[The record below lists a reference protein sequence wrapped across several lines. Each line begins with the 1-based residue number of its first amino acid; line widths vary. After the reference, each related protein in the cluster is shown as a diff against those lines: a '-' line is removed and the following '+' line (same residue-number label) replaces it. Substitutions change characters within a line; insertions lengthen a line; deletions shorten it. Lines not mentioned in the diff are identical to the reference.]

1 MAEGKNKIIVY
12 SDWGSTFEKLT
23 DEEAGRLIKHFFS
36 YVNDKDPK
44 PTDRLTEI
52 VFEPIKQT
60 LKRDLKAWERKQ
72 DINRENGLK
81 GGRPKKANETE
92 ENPNNPV
99 GFLETQTNPE
109 KGVSDSVSVTV
120 SDSVKENDI
129 LLEKETKDIIIG
141 FNFKK
146 SLIELGVSKEV
157 ASDWMEVRR
166 KKKAS
171 NTETAFKTLV
181 NEINKTGRS
190 PNECITEAVARSWQG
205 FKAEWITNNKTN
217 GNTTTNQPINS
228 RQTLS
233 ERMDAVKQRA
243 TERRNQQINSQ
254 GTDIEPFSDFQNVD

>member
-60 LKRDLKAWERKQ
+60 LKRDLKAWEIKQ
-72 DINRENGLK
+72 GINRENGAK
-81 GGRPKKANETE
+81 GGRPKKPTE
-92 ENPNNPV
+92 SEQNPNNPV

-120 SDSVKENDI
+120 SDSVKDI
-129 LLEKETKDIIIG
+129 LLEKEPKEIKKAFD
-141 FNFKK
+141 FKA
-146 SLIELGVSKEV
+146 SLISMGVLENV

-171 NTETAFKTLV
+171 NTETAFTAIV
-181 NEINKTGRS
+181 NEIQKTGRS
-190 PNECITEAVARSWQG
+190 PNECITEAVSRSWQG
-205 FKAEWITNNKTN
+205 FKAEWLINTQNNGTTKTN
-217 GNTTTNQPINS
+217 QQPNNN
-228 RQTLS
+228 RQTLGS
-233 ERMDAVKQRA
+233 RMDAVKQRA
-243 TERRNQQINSQ
+243 AERRNQQINSERP
-254 GTDIEPFSDFQNVD
+254 DIEPFSDFQNVD